1 MDNSDGKNKR
11 STNKP
16 RHNNGDV
23 KRKRSNAPKQ
33 QDKNGVQK
41 QYKRSDVQQQNTRTG
56 AGKKDANQK
65 KKVGINA
72 RNDKA
77 KYSDDEIARARYV
90 DSKAKF
96 LVRDRI
102 HNDNID
108 TRNKWIGISNIKIKE
123 RWDSKGNYDP
133 EILSFDAEIF
143 DRTEQPQYEE
153 NMTEDEKHQLTY
165 EVAEGDISKQRAEEK
180 RAHRKV
186 DRPSYHVDVSTK
198 IKDDKTEYKVNNIT
212 RKK

>member
-1 MDNSDGKNKR
+1 MRGNTSNGNMRNQRNNSNRNINSSNNSNDNRNVNNSVK
-11 STNKP
+11 
-16 RHNNGDV
+16 HNA
-23 KRKRSNAPKQ
+23 KSQ
-33 QDKNGVQK
+33 Q
-41 QYKRSDVQQQNTRTG
+41 
-56 AGKKDANQK
+56 
-65 KKVGINA
+65 KKVGLNA
-72 RNDKA
+72 RNEKA

-108 TRNKWIGISNIKIKE
+108 TRNKWIGISNLKVE
-123 RWDSKGNYDP
+123 DRWDKNGNYDP

-153 NMTEDEKHQLTY
+153 YMTEDKKHLLTY
-165 EVAEGDISKQRAEEK
+165 KVAEGDIEKQRNAERRK
-180 RAHRKV
+180 HQKV
-186 DRPSYHVDVSTK
+186 DRPSYHVDVATK
-198 IKDDKTEYKVNNIT
+198 HTDKKTEYQVKDIK

>member
-1 MDNSDGKNKR
+1 MRGNTSNGNMRNQRNNSNRNINSSNNSNDNRNVNNSVK
-11 STNKP
+11 
-16 RHNNGDV
+16 HNA
-23 KRKRSNAPKQ
+23 KSQ
-33 QDKNGVQK
+33 Q
-41 QYKRSDVQQQNTRTG
+41 
-56 AGKKDANQK
+56 
-65 KKVGINA
+65 KKVGLNA
-72 RNDKA
+72 RNEKA

-108 TRNKWIGISNIKIKE
+108 TRNKWIGISNLKVE
-123 RWDSKGNYDP
+123 DRWDKNGNYDP

-153 NMTEDEKHQLTY
+153 YMTEDKKHLLTY
-165 EVAEGDISKQRAEEK
+165 KVAEGDIEKQRNAERRK
-180 RAHRKV
+180 HQKV
-186 DRPSYHVDVSTK
+186 DRPSYHVEVATK
-198 IKDDKTEYKVNNIT
+198 HTDKKTEYQVKDIK

>member
-1 MDNSDGKNKR
+1 MRANTSKGHMRNQRNNSNRNINSSNNSNDNRNVNNSVK
-11 STNKP
+11 
-16 RHNNGDV
+16 HNA
-23 KRKRSNAPKQ
+23 KSQ
-33 QDKNGVQK
+33 Q
-41 QYKRSDVQQQNTRTG
+41 
-56 AGKKDANQK
+56 
-65 KKVGINA
+65 KKVGLNA
-72 RNDKA
+72 RNEKA

-108 TRNKWIGISNIKIKE
+108 TRNKWIGISNLKVE
-123 RWDSKGNYDP
+123 DRWDKNGNYDP

-153 NMTEDEKHQLTY
+153 YMREDEKHFLTY
-165 EVAEGDISKQRAEEK
+165 KVAEGDSEKQRNAERRK
-180 RAHRKV
+180 HQKV
-186 DRPSYHVDVSTK
+186 DRPSYHVDVATK
-198 IKDDKTEYKVNNIT
+198 HTDKKNEYQVKEIK

>member
-1 MDNSDGKNKR
+1 MRGNTSNGNMRTQRNSSKRNINSSNNSNDNRNVNNSVK
-11 STNKP
+11 
-16 RHNNGDV
+16 HNA
-23 KRKRSNAPKQ
+23 KSQ
-33 QDKNGVQK
+33 Q
-41 QYKRSDVQQQNTRTG
+41 
-56 AGKKDANQK
+56 
-65 KKVGINA
+65 KKVGLNA
-72 RNDKA
+72 RNEKA

-108 TRNKWIGISNIKIKE
+108 TRNKWIGISNLKVE
-123 RWDSKGNYDP
+123 DRWDKNGNYDP

-153 NMTEDEKHQLTY
+153 YMTEDEKHLLTY
-165 EVAEGDISKQRAEEK
+165 KVAEGDIEKQRNAERRK
-180 RAHRKV
+180 HQKV
-186 DRPSYHVDVSTK
+186 DRPSYHVDVATK
-198 IKDDKTEYKVNNIT
+198 HTDKKTEYQVKDIK

>member
-11 STNKP
+11 STNKS

-23 KRKRSNAPKQ
+23 KR
-33 QDKNGVQK
+33 
-41 QYKRSDVQQQNTRTG
+41 KRSDVQQQNTRTG
-56 AGKKDANQK
+56 AEKKDANQK

-77 KYSDDEIARARYV
+77 KYSDDEIDRKRYV
-90 DSKAKF
+90 DSKAKL

-133 EILSFDAEIF
+133 EILSFDVEIF

-198 IKDDKTEYKVNNIT
+198 LKDDKTEYKVNNIK

>member
-1 MDNSDGKNKR
+1 MRGNTSNGNMRNQRNNSNRNINSSNNSNDNRNVNNSVK
-11 STNKP
+11 
-16 RHNNGDV
+16 HNA
-23 KRKRSNAPKQ
+23 KSQ
-33 QDKNGVQK
+33 Q
-41 QYKRSDVQQQNTRTG
+41 
-56 AGKKDANQK
+56 
-65 KKVGINA
+65 KKVGLNA
-72 RNDKA
+72 RNEKA

-108 TRNKWIGISNIKIKE
+108 TRNKWIGISNLKVE
-123 RWDSKGNYDP
+123 DRWDKNGKYDP

-153 NMTEDEKHQLTY
+153 YMTEDKKHLLTY
-165 EVAEGDISKQRAEEK
+165 KVAEGDIEKQRNAERRK
-180 RAHRKV
+180 HQKV
-186 DRPSYHVDVSTK
+186 DRPSYHVEVATK
-198 IKDDKTEYKVNNIT
+198 HTDKKTEYQVKDIK

>member
-1 MDNSDGKNKR
+1 MRGNTSNGNMRNQRNNSNRNINSSNNSNDNRNVNNSVK
-11 STNKP
+11 
-16 RHNNGDV
+16 HNA
-23 KRKRSNAPKQ
+23 KSQ
-33 QDKNGVQK
+33 Q
-41 QYKRSDVQQQNTRTG
+41 
-56 AGKKDANQK
+56 
-65 KKVGINA
+65 KKVGLNA
-72 RNDKA
+72 RNEKA

-108 TRNKWIGISNIKIKE
+108 TRNKWIGISNLKVE
-123 RWDSKGNYDP
+123 DRWDKNGNYDP

-153 NMTEDEKHQLTY
+153 YMTEDEKHLLTY
-165 EVAEGDISKQRAEEK
+165 TVAEGDIEKQRNAERRK
-180 RAHRKV
+180 HQKV
-186 DRPSYHVDVSTK
+186 DRPSYHVDVATK
-198 IKDDKTEYKVNNIT
+198 HTDKKTEYQVKDIK

>member
-1 MDNSDGKNKR
+1 MRGNTSNGNMRNQRNNSNRNINSSNNTNDNRNVNNSVK
-11 STNKP
+11 
-16 RHNNGDV
+16 HNA
-23 KRKRSNAPKQ
+23 KSQ
-33 QDKNGVQK
+33 Q
-41 QYKRSDVQQQNTRTG
+41 
-56 AGKKDANQK
+56 
-65 KKVGINA
+65 KKVGLNA
-72 RNDKA
+72 RNEKA

-108 TRNKWIGISNIKIKE
+108 TRNKWIGISNLKVE
-123 RWDSKGNYDP
+123 DRWDKNGNYDP

-153 NMTEDEKHQLTY
+153 YMTEDEKHLLTY
-165 EVAEGDISKQRAEEK
+165 KVAEGDIEKQRKAERRK
-180 RAHRKV
+180 HQKV
-186 DRPSYHVDVSTK
+186 DRPSYHVDVATK
-198 IKDDKTEYKVNNIT
+198 HTDNKIEYQVKDIK

>member
-1 MDNSDGKNKR
+1 MRGNTSNGNMRNQRNNSNRNINSSNNSNDNRNVNNSVK
-11 STNKP
+11 
-16 RHNNGDV
+16 HNA
-23 KRKRSNAPKQ
+23 KSQ
-33 QDKNGVQK
+33 Q
-41 QYKRSDVQQQNTRTG
+41 
-56 AGKKDANQK
+56 
-65 KKVGINA
+65 KKVGLNA
-72 RNDKA
+72 RNEKA

-108 TRNKWIGISNIKIKE
+108 TRNKWIGISNLKVE
-123 RWDSKGNYDP
+123 DRWDKNGNYDP

-153 NMTEDEKHQLTY
+153 NMTEDEKHLLTY
-165 EVAEGDISKQRAEEK
+165 KVAEGDIEKQRNAERRK
-180 RAHRKV
+180 HQKV
-186 DRPSYHVDVSTK
+186 DRPSYHVDVATK
-198 IKDDKTEYKVNNIT
+198 HTDKKTEYQVKDIK

>member
-1 MDNSDGKNKR
+1 MRGNTSNGNMRNQRNNSNRNINSSNNSNDNRNVNNSVK
-11 STNKP
+11 
-16 RHNNGDV
+16 HNA
-23 KRKRSNAPKQ
+23 KSQ
-33 QDKNGVQK
+33 Q
-41 QYKRSDVQQQNTRTG
+41 
-56 AGKKDANQK
+56 
-65 KKVGINA
+65 KKVGLNA
-72 RNDKA
+72 RNEKA

-108 TRNKWIGISNIKIKE
+108 TRNKWIGISNLKVE
-123 RWDSKGNYDP
+123 DRWDKNGNYDP

-153 NMTEDEKHQLTY
+153 YMTEDEKHFLTY
-165 EVAEGDISKQRAEEK
+165 KVAEGDIEKQRNAERRK
-180 RAHRKV
+180 HQKV
-186 DRPSYHVDVSTK
+186 DRPSYHVDVATK
-198 IKDDKTEYKVNNIT
+198 HTDKKTEYQVKDIK

>member
-1 MDNSDGKNKR
+1 MRGNTSNGNMRNQRNNSNRNINSSNNSNDNRNVNNSVK
-11 STNKP
+11 
-16 RHNNGDV
+16 HNA
-23 KRKRSNAPKQ
+23 KSQ
-33 QDKNGVQK
+33 Q
-41 QYKRSDVQQQNTRTG
+41 
-56 AGKKDANQK
+56 
-65 KKVGINA
+65 KKVGLNA
-72 RNDKA
+72 RNEKA

-108 TRNKWIGISNIKIKE
+108 TRNKWIEISNLKVE
-123 RWDSKGNYDP
+123 DRWDKNGNYDP

-153 NMTEDEKHQLTY
+153 YMTEDEKHLLTY
-165 EVAEGDISKQRAEEK
+165 KVAEGDIEKQRNAERRK
-180 RAHRKV
+180 HQKV
-186 DRPSYHVDVSTK
+186 DRPSYHVDVATK
-198 IKDDKTEYKVNNIT
+198 HTDKKTEYQVKDIK

>member
-1 MDNSDGKNKR
+1 MRGNTSNGNMR
-11 STNKP
+11 NQ
-16 RHNNGDV
+16 HNNSNRNINSSNNSNDNRNVNNSV
-23 KRKRSNAPKQ
+23 KHNAKSQ
-33 QDKNGVQK
+33 Q
-41 QYKRSDVQQQNTRTG
+41 
-56 AGKKDANQK
+56 
-65 KKVGINA
+65 KKVGLNA
-72 RNDKA
+72 RNKKA

-108 TRNKWIGISNIKIKE
+108 TRNKWIGISNLKVE
-123 RWDSKGNYDP
+123 DRWDKNGNYDP

-153 NMTEDEKHQLTY
+153 YMTEDEKHLLTY
-165 EVAEGDISKQRAEEK
+165 KVAEGDIEKQRNAERRK
-180 RAHRKV
+180 HQKV
-186 DRPSYHVDVSTK
+186 DRPSYHVDVATK
-198 IKDDKTEYKVNNIT
+198 HTDKKTEYQVKDIK

>member
-1 MDNSDGKNKR
+1 MRGNTSNGNMRNQRNNSNRNINSSNNSNDNRNVNNSVK
-11 STNKP
+11 
-16 RHNNGDV
+16 HNA
-23 KRKRSNAPKQ
+23 KSQ
-33 QDKNGVQK
+33 Q
-41 QYKRSDVQQQNTRTG
+41 
-56 AGKKDANQK
+56 
-65 KKVGINA
+65 KKVGLNA
-72 RNDKA
+72 RNEKA

-108 TRNKWIGISNIKIKE
+108 TRNKWIGISNLKVE
-123 RWDSKGNYDP
+123 NRWDKNGNYDP

-153 NMTEDEKHQLTY
+153 YMTEDEKHLLTY
-165 EVAEGDISKQRAEEK
+165 KVAEGDIEKQRNAERRK
-180 RAHRKV
+180 HQKV
-186 DRPSYHVDVSTK
+186 DRPSYHVDVATK
-198 IKDDKTEYKVNNIT
+198 HTDKKTEYQVKDIK

>member
-1 MDNSDGKNKR
+1 MQNSFNNKNK
-11 STNKP
+11 NKTLK
-16 RHNNGDV
+16 NNQRRNNAGGT
-23 KRKRSNAPKQ
+23 KTAPKNSKSE
-33 QDKNGVQK
+33 KNTGQK
-41 QYKRSDVQQQNTRTG
+41 R
-56 AGKKDANQK
+56 
-65 KKVGINA
+65 VGLNA

-108 TRNKWIGISNIKIKE
+108 TRNKWIGISNLEVKD
-123 RWDSKGNYDP
+123 RWDRDGNYDP

-143 DRTEQPQYEE
+143 DRTEQPIYDDE
-153 NMTEDEKHQLTY
+153 MTEDEKHKLTY
-165 EVAEGDISKQRAEEK
+165 DVAEGDIQKQKSAEK
-180 RAHRKV
+180 RTHRKV
-186 DRPSYHVDVSTK
+186 DRPSYHVDVATK
-198 IKDDKTEYKVNNIT
+198 HTKDRKTEYQVKNIK